1 MHQLINFVYL
11 LPVKLLFV
19 INSLDVLE
27 GGPPRVL
34 AELTSQ
40 LTQRGH
46 FITVVSRPH
55 KGESVTLHPAVNC
68 LYLTP
73 KITRFWSLFPQV
85 RLLSSFISDADAV
98 IVSGVWGI
106 LEGLLLSLASWS
118 YTPVYIRACG
128 MLEPYI
134 LSRRP
139 LLKLIA
145 RILYVNRNITRSAG
159 LIVNTLFEKRS
170 ISTLGFPCFLHV
182 IPNGCR
188 LPKLSEQLS
197 RSESLSILNLDFTH
211 EQKVILFLAR
221 LHPKKGLHNLL
232 LALSMNPIL
241 GDNWQLVVAGSRFP
255 SERYQRRIKNI
266 CENPSISHSVHFIG
280 EVYGLRKI
288 AALSLANLFVLPSES
303 EGFPNAVLEAM
314 AWSTPV
320 LISPGC
326 NFPNVEA
333 ESAGWIVNPSP
344 LDISKKLS
352 YAISD
357 SKELQVRGMRARS
370 LVGESF
376 TMDKV
381 VDLYE
386 ELLFSSFRSM

>member
-1 MHQLINFVYL
+1 M
-11 LPVKLLFV
+11 KLLFI

-40 LTQRGH
+40 LIQRGH
-46 FITVVSRPH
+46 LITVVSRPF
-55 KGESVTLHPAVNC
+55 KGEPVTLHPAVKC
-68 LYLTP
+68 LYLSP
-73 KITRFWSLFPQV
+73 KIMSFLALFSQARSLTY
-85 RLLSSFISDADAV
+85 LIADADAV

-106 LEGLLLSLASWS
+106 LEGLLLSLASWCS
-118 YTPVYIRACG
+118 TPVYIRACG

-145 RILYVNRNITRSAG
+145 RTLYVNRNITRSTG
-159 LIVNTLFEKRS
+159 LIVNTLCEEGS
-170 ISTLGFPCFLHV
+170 ISTLGLSYTLHV

-188 LPKLSEQLS
+188 LPKSSEHLN
-197 RSESLSILNLDFTH
+197 RSECLSILNLDFTH

-232 LALSMNPIL
+232 LALSINPIL
-241 GDNWQLVVAGSRFP
+241 GDDWQLVVAGSRF
-255 SERYQRRIKNI
+255 SSDRYQRTIEDLSK
-266 CENPSISHSVHFIG
+266 NPSISHSVHFIG

-344 LDISKKLS
+344 SDISKKIS
-352 YAISD
+352 YVISD
-357 SKELQVRGMRARS
+357 TNELLERGMRARK
-370 LVGESF
+370 LVGDAF

-381 VDLYE
+381 VDMYE
-386 ELLFSSFRSM
+386 ELLSSNFRNM